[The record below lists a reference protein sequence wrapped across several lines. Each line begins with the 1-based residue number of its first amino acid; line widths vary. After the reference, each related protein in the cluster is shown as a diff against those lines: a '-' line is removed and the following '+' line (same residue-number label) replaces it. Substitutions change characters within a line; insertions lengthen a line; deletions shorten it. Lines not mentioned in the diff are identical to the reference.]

1 MTYQEMKDKVNKDN
15 KQINEFLKDLNELR
29 THLSGLLKCIGE
41 VETKFNKLI
50 EFNNESYEDMKDSGY
65 VFTRDLY
72 QDKDKA
78 HLKRY
83 MHILEYELRK
93 FRQSH

>member
-15 KQINEFLKDLNELR
+15 KQINDFLKDLDELK
-29 THLSGLLKCIGE
+29 TNVSGLLKCID
-41 VETKFNKLI
+41 ETTEKLNKIIIFN
-50 EFNNESYEDMKDSGY
+50 FESYEDMKDSGY

-72 QDKDKA
+72 QNKDKA